1 MLIFYS
7 EIFFFFWTKT
17 YIELF
22 LQPKR
27 RKTFLIG
34 PGQKTGQVLHASD
47 SNSPLSMVDKSI
59 SLPLLFFGPF
69 SSSRHAFRSHT
80 RRYTPHAR
88 THTLFHG
95 SCSIKE
101 RVLSSGCGLNESLI
115 SLGVLAPVTTP
126 LGCHHR
132 PLGQTP
138 ADEVFVRVSWRT
150 L

>member
-1 MLIFYS
+1 MLIFYFD
-7 EIFFFFWTKT
+7 IFCWTKT

-22 LQPKR
+22 LQPKQ

-34 PGQKTGQVLHASD
+34 PGQKTGQVSHTSD
-47 SNSPLSMVDKSI
+47 SNSPLSMRDKSI

-69 SSSRHAFRSHT
+69 SSSCHAFCSHT
-80 RRYTPHAR
+80 HRYTPHA
-88 THTLFHG
+88 HTLFHG

-101 RVLSSGCGLNESLI
+101 RGLSSGCGLNESLI

-138 ADEVFVRVSWRT
+138 TDEVFVRVSWRT